1 MAISSEE
8 ILSLVKGL
16 NTTVSIEEIDEQ
28 SNFSDIG
35 IDSLELFTLLLGIE
49 EKYGIKIPE
58 EKIAELNSIARI
70 KQYLN
75 GELCQTA

>member
-1 MAISSEE
+1 MTISSEE

-16 NTTVSIEEIDEQ
+16 NTTVSIEEIDER

-58 EKIAELNSIARI
+58 EKVAELNSIARI